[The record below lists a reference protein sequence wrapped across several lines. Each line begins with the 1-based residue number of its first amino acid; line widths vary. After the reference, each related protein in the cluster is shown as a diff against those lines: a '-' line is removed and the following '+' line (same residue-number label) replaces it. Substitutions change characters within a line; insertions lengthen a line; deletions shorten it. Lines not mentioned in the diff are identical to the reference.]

1 MTGALAL
8 PSIELLLRM
17 SPLAAI
23 QAFVY
28 AIVSGELAAFVDTM
42 ANREGDVSTSAT
54 IVFLLG
60 NGLLAFLLN
69 VSSFQTNKLAGAL
82 AISVCGNLKQVL
94 TVLLGIFTFGDF
106 AVDLWNGTGMCVA
119 LLGCVLYSKAEL
131 DSKRRKK

>member
-1 MTGALAL
+1 MTGTLAL

-23 QAFVY
+23 QALLY
-28 AIVSGELAAFVDTM
+28 AILSGELSAFADKM
-42 ANREGDVSTSAT
+42 AHREGNVSNFAT
-54 IVFLLG
+54 IFFLLG

-94 TVLLGIFTFGDF
+94 TVVLGIFTFGDF
-106 AVDLWNGTGMCVA
+106 AVDIWNGTGM
-119 LLGCVLYSKAEL
+119 LLAMTGCVMYSKAEL
-131 DSKRRKK
+131 DSKNRKK